1 LHSEIVIVG
10 GGAGGLELA
19 CKLGRKLGPSKVMLV
34 DSRLYHVWK
43 PSLHEVA
50 AGTLDI
56 HQEGLSYQMLAHD
69 CGFTFVYGAM
79 TALDAAGK
87 TLSVGPVSAAGDG
100 EEIFPARSI
109 SYASLVIAV
118 GSTSNYFGVPGARE
132 HTISLNAT
140 EDAERFRLR
149 LLRLLAQAAEAKGEG
164 ASNPGVAVAKA
175 VGAGTFESGVVAA
188 DAAGAGARAAT
199 AHASQSGN
207 DGSTVT
213 DAGLAPRRPA
223 NGLDIVIIGGGA
235 TGVELAAELREA
247 SGVYA
252 AYGFNRLQVQRDV
265 RITLLEGAPR
275 ILAPLPERVSASAAR
290 LLHER
295 AIRVVTDCR
304 VTQIEPHQVTDK
316 EGNVYPSDICVWAA
330 GIRAPEFLAS
340 LGLPTTKSGTI
351 EVDSQLRVKG
361 VDGVYALGDCAACTD
376 GAGNPVPPRA
386 QAAHQ
391 QADYLVKTF
400 VKLDKGQP
408 PPAGPY
414 LYKDYGSL
422 VSIGH
427 QTTVGNLMGSL
438 RATWFVE
445 GFLARIMYTSLH
457 LMHHQ
462 AILGSMRTGVLAVAR
477 FLIRR
482 TTPLV
487 KLH

>member
-1 LHSEIVIVG
+1 LHSDIVIVG

-19 CKLGRKLGPSKVMLV
+19 CKLGRKLGPDKVTLV

-56 HQEGLSYQMLAHD
+56 HQEGLSYQMLATD
-69 CGFTFVYGAM
+69 CRFTFVYGAM
-79 TALDAAGK
+79 TALDAAGH
-87 TLSVGPVSAAGDG
+87 TLVVAPVRAPDD
-100 EEIFPARSI
+100 EQILPERRLT
-109 SYASLVIAV
+109 YASLVIAV

-149 LLRLLAQAAEAKGEG
+149 LLRLM
-164 ASNPGVAVAKA
+164 
-175 VGAGTFESGVVAA
+175 
-188 DAAGAGARAAT
+188 ARAQERVA
-199 AHASQSGN
+199 GN
-207 DGSTVT
+207 GR
-213 DAGLAPRRPA
+213 A
-223 NGLDIVIIGGGA
+223 GLDIVIIGGGA

-252 AYGFNRLQVQRDV
+252 SYGFNRLQVERDV

-275 ILAPLPERVSASAAR
+275 ILAPLPERVAAAAAR
-290 LLHER
+290 LLDER
-295 AIRVVTDCR
+295 AIRVVAGCR
-304 VTQIEPHQVTDK
+304 VAAIGADRVTDSN
-316 EGNVYPSDICVWAA
+316 GGVYPADLCVWAA

-340 LGLPTTKSGTI
+340 LGLPTAKGGQI
-351 EVDSQLRVKG
+351 EVDAHLRVKG
-361 VDGVYALGDCAACTD
+361 VPDVYALGDCAACVD
-376 GAGNPVPPRA
+376 GRGNAVPPRA

-391 QADYLVKTF
+391 QADYLRKAF
-400 VKLDKGQP
+400 VALAAGR
-408 PPAGPY
+408 PAPAEPY
-414 LYKDYGSL
+414 RYRDYGSL

-427 QTTVGNLMGSL
+427 ETTVGNLMGSL
-438 RATWFVE
+438 RGASFFVQ
-445 GFLARIMYTSLH
+445 GFMARTMYASLH

-462 AILGSMRTGVLAVAR
+462 AVLGSLRTGLLAVAR

-482 TTPLV
+482 STPLV

>member
-1 LHSEIVIVG
+1 LQSEIVIVG

-69 CGFTFVYGAM
+69 RGFTFVYGAM
-79 TALDAAGK
+79 TALDRARR
-87 TLSVGPVSAAGDG
+87 TISVGPVSAASDG

-109 SYASLVIAV
+109 SYTSLVIAV

-149 LLRLLAQAAEAKGEG
+149 LLRMLARTAEAKGEG

-175 VGAGTFESGVVAA
+175 VASGTFDSGVVAT
-188 DAAGAGARAAT
+188 DTAGAGASAAT
-199 AHASQSGN
+199 AMDVGH
-207 DGSTVT
+207 
-213 DAGLAPRRPA
+213 APRSPA
-223 NGLDIVIIGGGA
+223 GGLDIVIIGGGA

-247 SGVYA
+247 SGAYA

-275 ILAPLPERVSASAAR
+275 ILAPLPDRVSGAATR
-290 LLHER
+290 LLAER
-295 AIRVVTDCR
+295 SIRVVTDCR
-304 VTQIEPHQVTDK
+304 VTQIEPDGVRDSN
-316 EGNVYPSDICVWAA
+316 GNVYPSDICVWAA
-330 GIRAPEFLAS
+330 GIRAPEFLGS
-340 LGLPTTKSGTI
+340 LGLPVNKGGQI
-351 EVDSQLRVKG
+351 EVDGHLRVKG
-361 VDGVYALGDCAACTD
+361 VEGVYALGDCAACID
-376 GAGNPVPPRA
+376 ARGNPVPPRA

-391 QADYLVKTF
+391 QADFLLRTF
-400 VKLDKGQP
+400 MNMDSGRPPQKGE
-408 PPAGPY
+408 Y
-414 LYKDYGSL
+414 VYKDYGSL

-427 QTTVGNLMGSL
+427 KTSVGNLMGAL
-438 RATWFVE
+438 RASWFVE
-445 GFLARIMYTSLH
+445 GFLARIMYLSLH
-457 LMHHQ
+457 MMHHQ
-462 AILGSMRTGVLAVAR
+462 AILGSMRTGVMAVAR